1 MPAVGTRILLFYR
14 VLTEPGSSAGSLE
27 PNDFADTGG
36 FSIGSRQ
43 GEKIAISSKRMW
55 ENEALE

>member
-1 MPAVGTRILLFYR
+1 L
-14 VLTEPGSSAGSLE
+14 AGSGE

-55 ENEALE
+55 ENEALD